1 MQAAPLPENEAQRLQ
16 TLRLYEVLDSEP
28 EQVFD
33 DITEASARIFETP
46 ICLVSF
52 VDEKRQWFK
61 SSVGLDV
68 NETGRDI
75 AFCSHAILGDE
86 TFVVE
91 DAKYDHRFADNPLV
105 EGDPKIRFYA
115 GAPLTAADDS
125 KLGTLC
131 IIDTTPRAIDPDRLQ
146 ILSVLRDAV
155 VANLELRRLARQANK
170 PQELIA
176 VCAWCNRIRDAES
189 QRWLHPDEYLQS
201 RNEVTHSICEK
212 CRDKVMTS

>member
-28 EQVFD
+28 EKVFD

-52 VDEKRQWFK
+52 VDEERQWFK
-61 SSVGLDV
+61 SAVGV
-68 NETGRDI
+68 NVKETERDI
-75 AFCSHAILGDE
+75 AFCAHAILGDE

-91 DAKYDHRFADNPLV
+91 DARFDHRFADNPLV
-105 EGDPKIRFYA
+105 EHGPGIRFYA
-115 GAPLTAADDS
+115 GAPLTAANDS

-131 IIDTTPRAIDPDRLQ
+131 IIDTTPRVIEPERLQ

-155 VANLELRRLARQANK
+155 VANLELRRLARQSRK
-170 PQELIA
+170 HPEMIA
-176 VCAWCNRIRDAES
+176 VCAWCNRVRDAEAE
-189 QRWLHPDEYLQS
+189 RWLHPDEYLRS
-201 RNEVTHSICEK
+201 RSEVTHSICEK
-212 CRDKVMTS
+212 CRDKVMAD